1 MIKAKI
7 KTLGFNQKCK
17 MFLQIVEQ
25 FVKHIT
31 LLFISYSGFIRFM
44 DDDQMI
50 KMPMVMGHAFELFTQ
65 SLPLMSIQIL
75 NNSFVGK
82 FSKPLDSVNVIMS
95 AINFADLLIELGLS
109 QYISAMKEIKKEE
122 VKVKEENELDLKI

>member
-1 MIKAKI
+1 
-7 KTLGFNQKCK
+7 
-17 MFLQIVEQ
+17 
-25 FVKHIT
+25 
-31 LLFISYSGFIRFM
+31 
-44 DDDQMI
+44 
-50 KMPMVMGHAFELFTQ
+50 
-65 SLPLMSIQIL
+65 MSIQIL

-95 AINFADLLIELGLS
+95 AINLADLLIELSLS